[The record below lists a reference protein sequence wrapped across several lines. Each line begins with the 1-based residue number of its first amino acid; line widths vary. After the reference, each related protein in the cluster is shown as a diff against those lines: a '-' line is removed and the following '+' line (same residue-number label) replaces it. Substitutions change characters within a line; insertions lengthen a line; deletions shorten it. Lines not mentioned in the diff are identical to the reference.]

1 MSTVIF
7 NNKIGKMKLLIK
19 NKHAGSVYL
28 QMMFGFFKFFLVL
41 FIVFSILF
49 VVRSHFKAKI
59 NILDTELTLLAHNI
73 IYAKGGVSYQD
84 QITGRVYPGVIS
96 LEEFENSF
104 AMSSRLNQAFFYE
117 KQPVF
122 AAALNLEIPQ
132 QHRKIDGVY
141 YYKEWYDKWNPL
153 AASRLL
159 GKGSVIKKTISFNV
173 VVREITAETQ
183 QEKEQ
188 GLKLFPGTVTIEIVT
203 PKP

>member
-1 MSTVIF
+1 MI
-7 NNKIGKMKLLIK
+7 LLGK
-19 NKHAGSVYL
+19 NKRAGSVYL

-59 NILDTELTLLAHNI
+59 DILDTELTLLAHNI

-84 QITGRVYPGVIS
+84 PITGRVYPGVIS

-122 AAALNLEIPQ
+122 AAVINLNLPEQ
-132 QHRKIDGVY
+132 NKKVESVY
-141 YYKEWYDKWNPL
+141 YYKEWYDKWHPL
-153 AASRLL
+153 GASRLI
-159 GKGSVIKKTISFNV
+159 GKGAVIKKTMSFNV
-173 VVREITAETQ
+173 LVRQKTSPHDI
-183 QEKEQ
+183 
-188 GLKLFPGTVTIEIVT
+188 PGILTMEIVT
-203 PKP
+203 PRP